1 MDALPAGFSLSPEGH
16 RTENTQRCPG
26 WKRTQA
32 ADRIVELVVLLV
44 DACGVNEDGASMLRE
59 LQSLDP
65 AVRADVLR
73 VLDCVIQNLPA
84 HWQRRKGVPQLMVF
98 LDGPKD
104 VRMEKITLREL
115 SGHGYLDE
123 FARRAGSVPVSKA
136 REHGCAALVHGNR
149 IHARINQ
156 IGPAGSGRHRPDT
169 FVCVRTVHRDLRM
182 SPSFSLTFDV
192 EGRLFPR
199 LVFHQRVFG
208 TIARAR
214 QS

>member
-1 MDALPAGFSLSPEGH
+1 M
-16 RTENTQRCPG
+16 NQ
-26 WKRTQA
+26 
-32 ADRIVELVVLLV
+32 
-44 DACGVNEDGASMLRE
+44 DGAYMLRE

-65 AVRADVLR
+65 TVRADILR
-73 VLDCVIQNLPA
+73 VLDCVVRGLPA

-98 LDGPKD
+98 LDGPEN

-123 FARRAGSVPVSKA
+123 FSRWAGSVPVSKA

-149 IHARINQ
+149 IHARINR
-156 IGPAGSGRHRPDT
+156 IGPIGSGWRSPDT

-182 SPSFSLTFDV
+182 SPSFSLKFDV
-192 EGRLFPR
+192 EGRFFPR
-199 LVFHQRVFG
+199 LVFHEWVFG